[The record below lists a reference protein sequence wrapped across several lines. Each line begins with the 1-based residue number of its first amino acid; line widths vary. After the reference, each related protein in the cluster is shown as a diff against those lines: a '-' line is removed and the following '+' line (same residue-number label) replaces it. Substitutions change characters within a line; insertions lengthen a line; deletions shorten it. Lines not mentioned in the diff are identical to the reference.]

1 MFTAVSVGESG
12 NKSIKAWP
20 SSKDCVRLGS
30 SGIEPTKKGKKY
42 IIPLRSE
49 GKIQL
54 EDSPD

>member
-30 SGIEPTKKGKKY
+30 SGIEPTKKGKN
-42 IIPLRSE
+42 ILF
-49 GKIQL
+49 L
-54 EDSPD
+54 